1 MLSHLYIKDF
11 AIIPSLALD
20 FHAGFTAITGE
31 TGAGKSILVDALGLL
46 LGDRSDANWV
56 RQGAGKVELTAEFL
70 LDDNPAA
77 TTWLEHTGL
86 DSDQQCLLRRVIAS
100 SGRSRA
106 WINGTPVTLQQ
117 LGELGNLLV
126 EIHGQNE
133 HMRLKSPARQIQLI
147 DGSGNYNDQLA
158 AVSESFDN
166 WKNLRDEF
174 QRLEQQSG
182 ISPAETDYLKF
193 QLRELQTHSLP
204 ASELLELEREHRRL
218 AHGGALLEA
227 LDFSSAVLESENH
240 GAIASIQDAL
250 GRLEPFREL
259 DPDID
264 EAARMLTEATIN
276 CQEAAASI
284 QQAGGRID
292 LSPERLATVTDQLGM
307 LGDLARKHQV
317 PMEDLERVRDDL
329 DQRLAGSENFEGLRT
344 ELEAQCAAA
353 LQSYRACAV
362 ALSDCRVKQCA
373 KLSRAV
379 SGLMSELGMP
389 GGVLE
394 MHVSHNDQAVPSSR
408 GDDEIELLVSA
419 NPGFDPG
426 PLAKIASGGELSR
439 LSLAIKVAASLERSA
454 PTQIFDEVDAG
465 IGGDTA
471 NAVGRLMKKLAG
483 NSQALCVTHLAQVA
497 VCADQQVRVR
507 KEALENQTSVDSAI
521 LEDTERVDEIARM
534 LGGRISDQSRRH
546 ATEMLKAARE
556 ALIHS

>member
-46 LGDRSDANWV
+46 LGERSDANRV
-56 RQGAGKVELTAEFL
+56 RQGAGKAQLTAEFL

-77 TTWLEHTGL
+77 AAWLENSAL
-86 DSDQQCLLRRVIAS
+86 DSGGQCLLRRSIAAG
-100 SGRSRA
+100 GRSRA

-133 HMRLKSPARQIQLI
+133 HMRLKSPARQLQLL
-147 DGSGNYNDQLA
+147 DGSGSYGEQLT
-158 AVSESFDN
+158 AVSESFGH
-166 WKNLRDEF
+166 WKNLQDEF
-174 QRLEQQSG
+174 HRLEQQSA
-182 ISPAETDYLKF
+182 ISPAELDYLKF
-193 QLRELQTHSLP
+193 QFRELETHSLP
-204 ASELLELEREHRRL
+204 ASQVLELEREHRKL

-227 LDFSSAVLESENH
+227 LDFSSALLESEDH
-240 GAIASIQDAL
+240 GSAAGIQNVL
-250 GRLEPFREL
+250 SRLQPFREL
-259 DPDID
+259 DPKID
-264 EAARMLTEATIN
+264 EAARMLTEAAIN

-284 QQAGGRID
+284 KQAGERID
-292 LSPERLATVTDQLGM
+292 LSPERLAAVTDQLGL

-329 DQRLAGSENFEGLRT
+329 DKRLARSENFEYLRT
-344 ELEAQCAAA
+344 ELEAQCACA
-353 LQSYRACAV
+353 LESYRTSAT
-362 ALSDCRVKQCA
+362 ALSACRVQRAA

-389 GGVLE
+389 GGILE
-394 MHVSHNDQAVPSSR
+394 MHVRHDGQAGPSSR
-408 GDDEIELLVSA
+408 GDDDIELLVSA

-439 LSLAIKVAASLERSA
+439 LSLAIKVAASLDRSA
-454 PTQIFDEVDAG
+454 RTQIFDEVDAG

-483 NSQALCVTHLAQVA
+483 NSQVLCVTHLAQVA
-497 VCADQQVRVR
+497 VCADQQVQVR
-507 KEALENQTSVDSAI
+507 KQALENRTCVDSAI
-521 LEDTERVDEIARM
+521 LEDQERVDEIARM
-534 LGGRISDQSRRH
+534 LGGRVSEQSRRH
-546 ATEMLKAARE
+546 AAEMLSAA
-556 ALIHS
+556 AD